1 MESSARYLPAEER
14 RAVTIRTVIELAGS
28 HNPSEISTSAIARR
42 MHLTQGALFRHF
54 ASKEALWQAT
64 MEWVRDQLLARIDQ
78 AAHTGSSPLEGL
90 EAMFM
95 SHIEFIIEHPGVP
108 RILFGELQRA
118 EPTPAKQVAQT
129 IVERYTRL
137 VCARIEAG
145 KATGAIAAEVDTGSA
160 ALLFLGAVQ
169 GLVIRSLLS
178 GDLQRLRSQ
187 APGVFT
193 LFRRALRSAS

>member
-1 MESSARYLPAEER
+1 M
-14 RAVTIRTVIELAGS
+14 TIRTVIELAGS

-42 MHLTQGALFRHF
+42 MHLSQGALFRHF

-169 GLVIRSLLS
+169 GVVIRSLLS